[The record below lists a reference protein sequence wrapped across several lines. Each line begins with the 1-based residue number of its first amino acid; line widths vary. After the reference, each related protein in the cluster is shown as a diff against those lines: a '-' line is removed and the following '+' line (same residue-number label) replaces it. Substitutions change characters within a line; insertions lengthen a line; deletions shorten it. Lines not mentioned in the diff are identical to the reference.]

1 MSVQKILQESIE
13 KNPLGLKEAF
23 IEELRAR
30 LGLALEA
37 KMQGNKK
44 DEDDKEKR
52 ESFDLSDL
60 TLEELEDFMMSEEFE
75 QLDEISKKTVVSYM
89 NKAKKSQ
96 DDAKGQRFPG
106 AVLGTKPKD
115 PKTHGKRSAGMSNAF
130 SKLMGTAKIKATE
143 SFDLSDLTLEELE
156 DFMMSEEFEQLD
168 EISTPKLAR
177 YMKRASDDLAN
188 NSANREFMKANLP
201 SFTDKDER
209 TKEKVD
215 NTFKKM
221 IGKRKAGIEKAA
233 SKIARK
239 HSED

>member
-1 MSVQKILQESIE
+1 MSVKKILQESVE

-23 IEELRAR
+23 TEELRAR

-37 KMQGNKK
+37 KMY
-44 DEDDKEKR
+44 DKEVGQVE
-52 ESFDLSDL
+52 ESFDLSDY
-60 TLEELEDFMMSEEFE
+60 TIEELEDFTMSEDFG
-75 QLDEISKKTVVSYM
+75 QLDEISKKTVVSYLS
-89 NKAKKSQ
+89 KASKSQ
-96 DDAKGQRFPG
+96 DDAQGDRSFKDATPG
-106 AVLGTKPKD
+106 FKQKD
-115 PKTHGKRSAGMSNAF
+115 PRTYSKRSSGIARGVSKFVGMARVN
-130 SKLMGTAKIKATE
+130 ATE
-143 SFDLSDLTLEELE
+143 SFDLGE
-156 DFMMSEEFEQLD
+156 SEQID

-201 SFTDKDER
+201 NFTDKDER

-221 IGKRKAGIEKAA
+221 ISKRKSGIAQAA

>member
-1 MSVQKILQESIE
+1 MQESIE
-13 KNPLGLKEAF
+13 KNPLNLKEAF
-23 IEELRAR
+23 VEELRAR

-44 DEDDKEKR
+44 DEEDEDDKEKH
-52 ESFDLSDL
+52 ESFDLSDF
-60 TLEELEDFMMSEEFE
+60 TVEELEDFMMSEDFE
-75 QLDEISKKTVVSYM
+75 QLDEIS
-89 NKAKKSQ
+89 
-96 DDAKGQRFPG
+96 
-106 AVLGTKPKD
+106 
-115 PKTHGKRSAGMSNAF
+115 
-130 SKLMGTAKIKATE
+130 I
-143 SFDLSDLTLEELE
+143 
-156 DFMMSEEFEQLD
+156 
-168 EISTPKLAR
+168 PKLAR

-221 IGKRKAGIEKAA
+221 IGKRKSGIAQAA

>member
-44 DEDDKEKR
+44 DEDDEDEDDKEKH

-60 TLEELEDFMMSEEFE
+60 TLEELEDFMMSE
-75 QLDEISKKTVVSYM
+75 D
-89 NKAKKSQ
+89 
-96 DDAKGQRFPG
+96 
-106 AVLGTKPKD
+106 
-115 PKTHGKRSAGMSNAF
+115 
-130 SKLMGTAKIKATE
+130 
-143 SFDLSDLTLEELE
+143 
-156 DFMMSEEFEQLD
+156 FEQLD
-168 EISTPKLAR
+168 EISTRKLAR

>member
-1 MSVQKILQESIE
+1 MSVQKILQESVE

-23 IEELRAR
+23 VEELRSR

-37 KMQGNKK
+37 KMKGK
-44 DEDDKEKR
+44 DEDDEDEKC
-52 ESFDLSDL
+52 ESLSLSDF
-60 TLEELEDFMMSEEFE
+60 T
-75 QLDEISKKTVVSYM
+75 I
-89 NKAKKSQ
+89 
-96 DDAKGQRFPG
+96 
-106 AVLGTKPKD
+106 
-115 PKTHGKRSAGMSNAF
+115 
-130 SKLMGTAKIKATE
+130 
-143 SFDLSDLTLEELE
+143 EELE

-168 EISTPKLAR
+168 EISTSKLAH

-188 NSANREFMKANLP
+188 TSANREFMKANLP
-201 SFTDKDER
+201 DFTDKDTR

-221 IGKRKAGIEKAA
+221 ISKRKSGIAQAA

>member
-13 KNPLGLKEAF
+13 KNPLNLKEAF
-23 IEELRAR
+23 VEELRAR

-44 DEDDKEKR
+44 DEEDEDDKEKDEKH
-52 ESFDLSDL
+52 ESFDLSDF
-60 TLEELEDFMMSEEFE
+60 TVEELEDFMMSEEF
-75 QLDEISKKTVVSYM
+75 K
-89 NKAKKSQ
+89 
-96 DDAKGQRFPG
+96 
-106 AVLGTKPKD
+106 
-115 PKTHGKRSAGMSNAF
+115 
-130 SKLMGTAKIKATE
+130 
-143 SFDLSDLTLEELE
+143 
-156 DFMMSEEFEQLD
+156 QLD
-168 EISTPKLAR
+168 EISTSKLAR

-201 SFTDKDER
+201 NFTDKDER

>member
-13 KNPLGLKEAF
+13 KNPLDLKEAF
-23 IEELRAR
+23 VEELRAR

-37 KMQGNKK
+37 KMYGEENMSEEVEL
-44 DEDDKEKR
+44 DENH
-52 ESFDLSDL
+52 ESLSLSDL
-60 TLEELEDFMMSEEFE
+60 TLEELEDFMKTEEFE
-75 QLDEISKKTVVSYM
+75 QLDEISMEKLKSYHKAAKSDADTRSIKHVEGTGEKGNIKK
-89 NKAKKSQ
+89 
-96 DDAKGQRFPG
+96 F
-106 AVLGTKPKD
+106 L
-115 PKTHGKRSAGMSNAF
+115 KRKAGMDLAVH
-130 SKLMGTAKIKATE
+130 KAGKKVM
-143 SFDLSDLTLEELE
+143 DEEV
-156 DFMMSEEFEQLD
+156 EQID

-221 IGKRKAGIEKAA
+221 ISKRKAGIGQAA